1 MVTLSASR
9 EFGLSNRN
17 DGITNDEKLSEA
29 RTIMVPMVVN
39 EWVNDKGSRL
49 PESLAGCGID
59 QYPGSSRCEGG
70 FESFGGGQGSRR
82 HRVSQEGRCLNPER
96 G

>member
-1 MVTLSASR
+1 MVTPSASR
-9 EFGLSNRN
+9 EFGPSNRN

-29 RTIMVPMVVN
+29 HTIMLPMVVN
-39 EWVNDKGSRL
+39 EWINDKGSRL
-49 PESLAGCGID
+49 PESFAGCGID
-59 QYPGSSRCEGG
+59 QHPCSSRCEGG
-70 FESFGGGQGSRR
+70 FESFGGQGSRR